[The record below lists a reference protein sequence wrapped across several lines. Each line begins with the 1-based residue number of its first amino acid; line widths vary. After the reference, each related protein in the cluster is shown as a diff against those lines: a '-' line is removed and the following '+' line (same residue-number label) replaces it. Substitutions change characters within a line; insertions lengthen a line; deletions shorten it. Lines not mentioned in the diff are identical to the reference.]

1 MTVVICT
8 IFYIYVIIAVNYYR
22 KEIVKRANDGY
33 TIKGKVRAPY
43 PIKVMVLFA
52 ATALAAN
59 IFVFLLAGNDDTIL
73 INTLP
78 VLFFVNLLWRYE
90 RRIKRIDREND

>member
-8 IFYIYVIIAVNYYR
+8 AFYIYVIIAVNHYR
-22 KEIVKRANDGY
+22 KEIVKRAEDGY
-33 TIKGKVRAPY
+33 AIKGKVRAPY
-43 PIKVMVLFA
+43 PIKVTVLFA
-52 ATALAAN
+52 DTALAAN
-59 IFVFLLAGNDDTIL
+59 VFIFQLAGNDDTIL

>member
-8 IFYIYVIIAVNYYR
+8 AFYIYVIIAVNHYR
-22 KEIVKRANDGY
+22 KEIVKRAEDGY
-33 TIKGKVRAPY
+33 AIKGKVRSPY
-43 PIKVMVLFA
+43 PRKVTVLFA

-59 IFVFLLAGNDDTIL
+59 VFIFQLAGNDDTIL

-90 RRIKRIDREND
+90 RRIKKIDRENC

>member
-8 IFYIYVIIAVNYYR
+8 AFYIYVIIAVNYYR
-22 KEIVKRANDGY
+22 KEIVKRAENGY
-33 TIKGKVRAPY
+33 AIKGKVRAPY
-43 PIKVMVLFA
+43 PIKVTVLFA

-59 IFVFLLAGNDDTIL
+59 VFIFQLAGNDDTIL

>member
-52 ATALAAN
+52 V
-59 IFVFLLAGNDDTIL
+59 FVFLMAGNDDTIL

-90 RRIKRIDREND
+90 RRIKKIDRENN